1 MTLDR
6 DVCYR
11 ALQARDARFDG
22 RLFVGVTTTGVYC
35 RPVCPASLA
44 KREHCRFFPSAAAAQ
59 EAGFRPCLRC
69 RPETAPAHGSWNGTA
84 NTVTRGLAL
93 IAEGTLDGDDAS
105 VEKLAE
111 RLGVGERQLRR
122 LFQQHLGASP
132 IAVAQT
138 RRVLFAK
145 QLLHETRLPMAEVAL
160 AAGFGSV
167 RRFNE
172 TFQRLYSRPP
182 SMLRRAK
189 SAAVALAEDGVTV
202 RLRYRPPYDF
212 EALLDFLRLR
222 AVEGVERVESERYVR
237 TLRHDGVL
245 GTVEIAH
252 APRSASLVA
261 TLRFPTVRVL
271 PGVIARVRRVFDVDV
286 DVSAVAAHLERD
298 PWLAPLVAA
307 RPGLRAAGA
316 WDGFELGVRAI
327 LGQQVS
333 LAAARTLAAKLVRL
347 CGSPLPV
354 ADGGSSPL
362 AFAFPTPAEVHGA
375 RLDALGMPQARR
387 RALTALAAAALADP
401 ELFQPLGSIEAT
413 VARLVAVPGLG
424 AWSAHYI
431 ALRAAREPD
440 AFPASDLGLLRGATR
455 GDRRPTPQELE
466 RRSERW
472 RPFRAYAAEQLW
484 AADAARRKG
493 TGEAR

>member
-1 MTLDR
+1 LK
-6 DVCYR
+6 
-11 ALQARDARFDG
+11 ARDARFDG
-22 RLFVGVTTTGVYC
+22 RLFVAVTTTGIYC
-35 RPVCPASLA
+35 RPVCPANPA
-44 KREHCRFFPSAAAAQ
+44 KPEHCRFYPSAAAAQ
-59 EAGFRPCLRC
+59 AAGFRPCLRC
-69 RPETAPAHGSWNGTA
+69 RPETAPAHGSWNGSS

-93 IAEGTLDGDDAS
+93 IAEGTLDGEDAS
-105 VEKLAE
+105 VERLAE

-145 QLLHETRLPMAEVAL
+145 QLIHETRLPMTEVAL

-172 TFQRLYSRPP
+172 AFQRLYARPP
-182 SMLRRAK
+182 SALRRTKGAV
-189 SAAVALAEDGVTV
+189 SAGADGGVSV
-202 RLRYRPPYDF
+202 RLRYRSPYDF
-212 EALLDFLRLR
+212 SAMLAFLGAR
-222 AVEGVERVESERYVR
+222 AIDGVERVEGQRYFR
-237 TLRHDGVL
+237 TLRHDDTL
-245 GTVEIAH
+245 GSVEVAQL
-252 APRSASLVA
+252 ARAESLVA
-261 TLRFPTVRVL
+261 TLRFPNVKVL
-271 PGVIARVRRVFDVDV
+271 PGVIARIRRAFDVDV
-286 DVSAVAAHLERD
+286 DVAAVEAHLGRD

-316 WDGFELGVRAI
+316 WDGFELGVRAV

-333 LAAARTLAAKLVRL
+333 LAAARTLCGKLVRL
-347 CGSPLPV
+347 CGTPLP
-354 ADGGSSPL
+354 ASGGSSPPL
-362 AFAFPTPAEVHGA
+362 AFAFPTPAEVHA
-375 RLDALGMPQARR
+375 AKLEALGMPQARR
-387 RALTALAAAALADP
+387 RALTALATAALDDP
-401 ELFQPLGSIEAT
+401 ELFRPLGSVEET
-413 VARLVAVPGLG
+413 VARLRAVPGLG

-455 GDRRPTPQELE
+455 GGARRVTAKELE

-484 AADAARRKG
+484 AADAARRNSPG
-493 TGEAR
+493 DAA

>member
-1 MTLDR
+1 VTLDP

-22 RLFVGVTTTGVYC
+22 RLFVAVTTTKIYC

-44 KREHCRFFPSAAAAQ
+44 KREHCRFYPSAAAAQ

-69 RPETAPAHGSWNGTA
+69 RPETAPAHGAWNGTS
-84 NTVTRGLAL
+84 NTVSRGLAL
-93 IAEGTLDGDDAS
+93 IAEGTLDGDDAG
-105 VEKLAE
+105 VERLAE

-145 QLLHETRLPMAEVAL
+145 QLIHETRLPMAEVAL

-172 TFQRLYSRPP
+172 TFQHLYERPP
-182 SMLRRAK
+182 SALRRAK
-189 SAAVALAEDGVTV
+189 GANVALADGGVTV

-212 EALLDFLRLR
+212 AAMLAFLRHR
-222 AVEGVERVESERYVR
+222 AIDGVERVEGERYLR
-237 TLRHDGVL
+237 TLRHDDVL

-252 APRSASLVA
+252 APRATSLVA
-261 TLRFPTVRVL
+261 TLRFPNVRVL
-271 PGVIARVRRVFDVDV
+271 PGVIARLRRAFDVDV
-286 DVSAVAAHLERD
+286 DMETVTAHLRRD

-316 WDGFELGVRAI
+316 WDGFELGVRAV

-333 LAAARTLAAKLVRL
+333 LAAARTLCGKLVRL
-347 CGSPLPV
+347 CGSPLRAP
-354 ADGGSSPL
+354 DGTAQPL

-375 RLDALGMPQARR
+375 KLEALGMPQARR
-387 RALTALAAAALADP
+387 RALTALATAALDDP
-401 ELFQPLGSIEAT
+401 GLFQPLGSIEAT
-413 VARLVAVPGLG
+413 VARLSAVSGLG

-455 GDRRPTPQELE
+455 GASRPTPKELE

-484 AADAARRKG
+484 AADAARRQSSG
-493 TGEAR
+493 AQR